1 VSAPT
6 RARVRPPMRVV
17 RTRGLSFRW
26 EPRTARSVV
35 GLLLALLLLGF
46 GALLTGAVDIP
57 PADVLASLAGRGSGG
72 VDYSV
77 LRLRLPRLATA
88 IGVGAALG
96 MAGAIFQ
103 TISRNPL
110 GSPDIIGFTTGSATG
125 GLVAILVLG
134 AGGPSTSLAAVVGG
148 LVTAVVV
155 YLLAYRRG
163 VDGFRLIL
171 IGIGI
176 NAVLV
181 AANNYLIAR
190 ARLSKAQEAQVWL
203 VGSLNGRTW
212 SDALTVAVVL
222 AGLLPVA
229 LAFGRRMPVLEMGP
243 EAARARGVPVEG
255 TTLALV
261 GIGVALTAVA
271 TAAAG
276 PVAFV
281 ALAAPQLARRLSRTE
296 GAGLV
301 TAALMGAALL
311 VASDVLAQRLVESR
325 PLPVGIGTGLV
336 GGFYLAWLLAREWR
350 RGAG

>member
-1 VSAPT
+1 
-6 RARVRPPMRVV
+6 MRVA
-17 RTRGLSFRW
+17 RAYGLSVRW
-26 EPRTARSVV
+26 ERRAARAAV
-35 GLLLALLLLGF
+35 GLSVALVLLGF
-46 GALLTGAVDIP
+46 AALLTGAVAFP
-57 PADVLASLAGRGSGG
+57 PADVLASLVGEGSAGAN
-72 VDYSV
+72 YSV

-88 IGVGAALG
+88 IAVGAALG
-96 MAGAIFQ
+96 IAGAIFQ

-134 AGGPSTSLAAVVGG
+134 AGGTSTATAAVVGG
-148 LVTAVVV
+148 LITAVVV

-171 IGIGI
+171 VGIGI

-190 ARLSKAQEAQVWL
+190 ARLSAAQEAQVWL
-203 VGSLNGRTW
+203 IGSLNGRTW
-212 SDALTVAVVL
+212 SDALSVAVAL
-222 AGLLPVA
+222 AVLLPVA
-229 LAFGRRMPVLEMGP
+229 LVYGRRMPVLEMGP
-243 EAARARGVPVEG
+243 DAARARGVPVES

-261 GIGVALTAVA
+261 GVGVALTAMA

-281 ALAAPQLARRLSRTE
+281 ALAAPQLARRLTRTE

-301 TAALMGAALL
+301 TAALMGAVVL

-336 GGFYLAWLLAREWR
+336 GGVYLAWLLAREWR